1 MLSFVERKP
10 GQFITDES
18 GNPQSVDLVEIRCKS
33 TDEKPTQGIAN
44 GSSCLVM
51 DTREV
56 FFFDGETGQW
66 I

>member
-1 MLSFVERKP
+1 MLCFVERRP
-10 GQFITDES
+10 GQFTTDDNGKS
-18 GNPQSVDLVEIRCKS
+18 QSVDLVEIRCKS